1 MSTQRSSPTPL
12 AFGPFEVNAH
22 TGELCKR
29 GKPVRLSGQPF
40 QILLLLVAKPGDL
53 LTREELR
60 EQLWA
65 DGTFVD
71 FDHGLNA
78 AINKLRRAL
87 GDSADHPRY
96 IENGT
101 WTRLPFYRNPQS
113 RDPSG
118 SLRRANQR
126 LSRKRELSGAR
137 AVRWSLA
144 AVGVTAALMFVWASR
159 SDDASP
165 RQSPW
170 TLTRLTADSG
180 MSDDPAL
187 SPDGT
192 LVAYSS
198 DRSGANDRDLSKG
211 ALDLYVK
218 HVAGGSPIRLTFDG
232 AGNRTPD
239 FSPDGSRIVFRSSRN
254 GGGIYEMPALGGDGR
269 LIAKDGFNPRFSP
282 DGSQVAYWVGPESV
296 ATSVPGSGAVW
307 VVSVGGGQPRRVAAN
322 FTTARYPIWHRDG
335 KRLLISGYTSINAF
349 DESGIDW
356 WVVSSESSTMC
367 EQGPTK
373 HSSVLVCRRS
383 AGRGRRVP
391 AIPEPRC
398 WASPENK
405 IVFSIPAG
413 DSWNLWQLELSPQTG
428 KVVGSPQR
436 LTTGAGSDL
445 RASCAAGG
453 TLAFAKVE
461 TRTDVWLL
469 PFDLDRGVS
478 TGVPQQ
484 ITQGP
489 PWHENPSLARDGRFL
504 AFASDRSG
512 RANIWLRELET
523 GNEQIVAASTFTQ
536 RYPVSSPSGARI
548 AFSVYE
554 KDKRV
559 VYMSA
564 PGAAPEKLCEGCLR
578 ATDWSRDEKSVLVFA
593 GDPYQI
599 SIVDLASRRQTL
611 LVKHDDVDVLY
622 GRFSPDNRW
631 ISFTARVSP
640 SQSRI
645 VVAPV
650 EGAGPI
656 LEHRWITVAEVGPD
670 DYALWSPDGKTL
682 YSPLERMATPA
693 CGHNGSTPPPISRL
707 ARPLSYITSMDACR
721 SITADGR
728 RQPVESRSRW
738 SKRLVI
744 SG

>member
-1 MSTQRSSPTPL
+1 MRQSTNYGEPWAIRPITRGTSRRYLDAATVLSESSIARSKRFTSQSEPAVLEEARVVRSS
-12 AFGPFEVNAH
+12 G
-22 TGELCKR
+22 
-29 GKPVRLSGQPF
+29 
-40 QILLLLVAKPGDL
+40 
-53 LTREELR
+53 
-60 EQLWA
+60 
-65 DGTFVD
+65 
-71 FDHGLNA
+71 
-78 AINKLRRAL
+78 
-87 GDSADHPRY
+87 
-96 IENGT
+96 
-101 WTRLPFYRNPQS
+101 
-113 RDPSG
+113 
-118 SLRRANQR
+118 
-126 LSRKRELSGAR
+126 
-137 AVRWSLA
+137 VRWSLA

-239 FSPDGSRIVFRSSRN
+239 FSPDGSRIVFRSSRD

-307 VVSVGGGQPRRVAAN
+307 VVSVAGGQPRRVAAN

-335 KRLLISGYTSINAF
+335 KRLLISGYTSTNAF

-356 WVVSSESSTMC
+356 WVVSAESSHDVRTGAY
-367 EQGPTK
+367 EA
-373 HSSVLVCRRS
+373 LVR
-383 AGRGRRVP
+383 AGLQPIGGTRTPVP

-489 PWHENPSLARDGRFL
+489 PWHENPSLARNGRFL
-504 AFASDRSG
+504 AFASDQSG

-631 ISFTARVSP
+631 ISFTARVRP

-656 LEHRWITVAEVGPD
+656 LEHSVDYGGRSWARRLCTLVARRKNAVLHRWKGWLLLPVGTTDRRHHPS
-670 DYALWSPDGKTL
+670 AGWRGLCRASPPWTPVVR
-682 YSPLERMATPA
+682 SRRMV
-693 CGHNGSTPPPISRL
+693 GG
-707 ARPLSYITSMDACR
+707 
-721 SITADGR
+721 
-728 RQPVESRSRW
+728 SRSNRDPAGRNDW
-738 SKRLVI
+738 
-744 SG
+744 